1 LIHFYKSFRYLLTKM
16 VALPKLPNCCACA
29 SLKTGTL
36 IIGSLNLV
44 ASVIG
49 ILASIGFM
57 AGSTALIDVV
67 EQMLDQGAPGWREDI
82 DRQAISSGI
91 FIFGVI
97 ILIASIFATA
107 ISACLVHGARTRNVC
122 LMKPWIVLTGISL
135 ILDIFNILKALI
147 SLAIADAI
155 SSTLGWVLG
164 AYLFLVVWSFKNEI
178 EDEVGAGG
186 DYQGEVH
193 YKREE
198 REMLK
203 A

>member
-1 LIHFYKSFRYLLTKM
+1 M
-16 VALPKLPNCCACA
+16 VTLPKVPNCCACA

-44 ASVIG
+44 ASVFG

-57 AGSTALIDVV
+57 AGSTALVDLVV
-67 EQMLDQGAPGWREDI
+67 QMLDQSAPGWREDI
-82 DRQAISSGI
+82 DREAIQSGI

-97 ILIASIFATA
+97 ILIASIFATVV
-107 ISACLVHGARTRNVC
+107 SGCLVHGARTRNVC

-155 SSTLGWVLG
+155 SSVLGWVLG

-178 EDEVGAGG
+178 EEETGAGG

>member
-1 LIHFYKSFRYLLTKM
+1 
-16 VALPKLPNCCACA
+16 V
-29 SLKTGTL
+29 
-36 IIGSLNLV
+36 IGSLNLA

-49 ILASIGFM
+49 IIASIGFM
-57 AGSTALIDVV
+57 AGSTVLVDVV
-67 EQMLDQGAPGWREDI
+67 EKLLDQSVPGWREDI
-82 DRQAISSGI
+82 DRHAIASGI

-97 ILIASIFATA
+97 MLIASIVATV
-107 ISACLVHGARTRNVC
+107 ISACLVHGARTANVC

-135 ILDIFNILKALI
+135 ILDIFNILKAVI
-147 SLAIADAI
+147 SLAFADAL
-155 SSTLGWVLG
+155 SSIFGWVLG
-164 AYLFLVVWSFKNEI
+164 AYLFLVVWSYKKEL
-178 EDEVGAGG
+178 EEGVGGG